1 MKLNFILLPQLLFAL
16 HKVSGSLHLS
26 KSMAYSA
33 RKTLVY
39 SIRVSQGS
47 VATRLRCG
55 EHYLMSFIANFLQS
69 VSVKEF

>member
-1 MKLNFILLPQLLFAL
+1 MKLNLILLPQLLCAI

-26 KSMAYSA
+26 RLWLSTH
-33 RKTLVY
+33 KTLVY

-55 EHYLMSFIANFLQS
+55 GIFNDRFIATFLQS